1 MPKHLRILPL
11 ALCWAFAGQMSAAE
25 DPPRLAE
32 LKAIYKRERN
42 ELRAAAISR
51 HIGKLEDLQVILT
64 RDGHLEDAQAVAKK
78 HAEWSRELASLKAS
92 KSRAIV
98 LKPADARL
106 VGELKLNSR
115 YIRDWRTPGSVATWS
130 PRGIP
135 PGKYVLYLDYYPVSG
150 GGGSIEVRDISRRA
164 AVRIP
169 PAKGTERGLRSA
181 KAGTIR
187 IGNTVTLRVAPR
199 APSKNGVFLLA
210 AIRLIPT
217 K

>member
-1 MPKHLRILPL
+1 MPTYLRIIPL
-11 ALCWAFAGQMSAAE
+11 ALCATCVGLSAAE

-32 LKAIYKRERN
+32 LKAIYQRERST
-42 ELRAAAISR
+42 LRAAAISR
-51 HIGKLEDLQVILT
+51 HIGKLEELQVVLT
-64 RDGHLEDAQAVAKK
+64 REGHLEDAQTIARK
-78 HAEWSRELASLKAS
+78 HAEWARELAKLQAS
-92 KSRAIV
+92 KSTAIV

-106 VGELKLNSR
+106 VGELKLSSR

-135 PGKYVLYLDYYPVSG
+135 PGKYLLFLDYYPVTG

-169 PAKGTERGLRSA
+169 PGKGSERGLRSA
-181 KAGTIR
+181 KVGTMQ
-187 IGNTVTLRVAPR
+187 IGKTVTLRVAPR
-199 APSKNGVFLLA
+199 SASKNGVFLLA
-210 AIRLIPT
+210 ALRLVPT